1 MPRNA
6 TLAKSHPGQQFPIS
20 WVLAQSIEEG
30 LNSHVG
36 KPTTTFEHGL
46 FRVLEGFI
54 DMAQREHELGE
65 VGGRDVPLG
74 GHPVELIQRG
84 SGSSGR
90 SWRIA
95 TRASAASAW
104 VSPGW
109 STSASRKAASASGYR

>member
-1 MPRNA
+1 M
-6 TLAKSHPGQQFPIS
+6 
-20 WVLAQSIEEG
+20 LAQSIEEG

-84 SGSSGR
+84 SGLLRPFLERRTTSKLLSHDR
-90 SWRIA
+90 
-95 TRASAASAW
+95 TASL
-104 VSPGW
+104 G
-109 STSASRKAASASGYR
+109 